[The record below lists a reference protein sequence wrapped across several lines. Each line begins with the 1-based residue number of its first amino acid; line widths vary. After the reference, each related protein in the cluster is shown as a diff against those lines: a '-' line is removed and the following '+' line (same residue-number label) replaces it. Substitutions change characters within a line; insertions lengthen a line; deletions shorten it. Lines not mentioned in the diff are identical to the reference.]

1 MENKTKNEKI
11 LETVLMVLGILCGM
25 GVIIFGALFLAE
37 KMENGLEI
45 AEILLGVLMLVQG
58 LQNLKKSKLTAIVS
72 FVAAAFI
79 FAAAFV
85 IMLA

>member
-11 LETVLMVLGILCGM
+11 FEMVLMVLGILCGM

>member
-11 LETVLMVLGILCGM
+11 FETVLMVLGILCGM